1 MDRVVFGVMTLAMQ
15 WLNPRFN
22 ARMQFL
28 EAQIRMLRS
37 RVDASRIVPTPQER
51 AELIRLGAVM
61 DHEID
66 GLMHVVVPETYKK
79 WLRLA
84 RGQRPSKPSGRP
96 CTPFATRALVLRFAH
111 DNFQWGF
118 RRIVGELKK
127 LGIRISTNW
136 TGRGGT
142 TSASTYSA

>member
-1 MDRVVFGVMTLAMQ
+1 
-15 WLNPRFN
+15 
-22 ARMQFL
+22 
-28 EAQIRMLRS
+28 
-37 RVDASRIVPTPQER
+37 
-51 AELIRLGAVM
+51 LGAVM
-61 DHEID
+61 GHKIE

-96 CTPFATRALVLRFAH
+96 CTPFATRALVLRFTR

-127 LGIRISTNW
+127 LGIRISTTTIRNILKEEGHFPEPNKAFKNMPIPW
-136 TGRGGT
+136 TTFVHANMESMVSCDFFTKPIFTLRN
-142 TSASTYSA
+142 SAEIKVPIACYM